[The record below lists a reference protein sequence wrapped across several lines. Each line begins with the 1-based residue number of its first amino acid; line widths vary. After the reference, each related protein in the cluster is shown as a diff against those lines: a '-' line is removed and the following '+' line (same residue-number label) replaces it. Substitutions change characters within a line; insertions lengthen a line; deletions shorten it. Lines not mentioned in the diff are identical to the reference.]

1 MDEQVMLTPRQAF
14 EAMSRF
20 LWQFYER
27 TKPGDMVTLLT
38 DITIED
44 DGMTTDPA
52 AWDDWLHCVREVRG
66 GGPSSSG
73 DE

>member
-1 MDEQVMLTPRQAF
+1 MDGELTLTPLQAF
-14 EAMSRF
+14 KAMSRF

-27 TKPGDMVTLLT
+27 TEPGDMATLLT

-52 AWDDWLHCVREVRG
+52 AWDDWLHCVRAVVGAGR
-66 GGPSSSG
+66 SSSG
-73 DE
+73 DG